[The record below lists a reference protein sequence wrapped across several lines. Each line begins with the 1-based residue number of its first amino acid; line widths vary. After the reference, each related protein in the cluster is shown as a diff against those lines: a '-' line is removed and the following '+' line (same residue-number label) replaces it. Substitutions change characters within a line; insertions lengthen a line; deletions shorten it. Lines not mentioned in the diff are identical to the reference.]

1 MFLVN
6 MNSQVYHL
14 SIDGILEIQFNEI
27 TNAHLQYWR
36 DTEYDLEGNELLNEE
51 EQMTHKGKIAYR
63 KKRSGTDKIYQVIF

>member
-1 MFLVN
+1 MLLVN
-6 MNSQVYHL
+6 MNSQLYPS
-14 SIDGILEIQFNEI
+14 SIDDILEIQFIEI

-36 DTEYDLEGNELLNEE
+36 DSEYDLEGNELLNEK